1 MGVWS
6 FRVILYIMIGT
17 FIHRYLWLG
26 LQRTRQV
33 TELHKKMSVSVQ
45 TPQLNIEVDF
55 EQAHLRES
63 L

>member
-1 MGVWS
+1 M
-6 FRVILYIMIGT
+6 MIGT

-26 LQRTRQV
+26 LQREREMTI
-33 TELHKKMSVSVQ
+33 LHKKCPLVSVQ
-45 TPQLNIEVDF
+45 IPQLNIEVDF